1 MEITAA
7 GMEGCSVSLVKLGL
21 GLGMGEYLSS
31 SEEELGKSPRQMELL
46 FGKGIHGYDTF
57 LK

>member
-46 FGKGIHGYDTF
+46 FGKGIHG
-57 LK
+57 